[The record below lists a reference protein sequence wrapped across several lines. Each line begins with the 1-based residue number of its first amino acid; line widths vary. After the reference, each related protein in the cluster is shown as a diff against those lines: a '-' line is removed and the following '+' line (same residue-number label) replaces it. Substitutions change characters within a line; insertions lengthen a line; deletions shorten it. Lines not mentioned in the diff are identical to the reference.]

1 MCQGYYLYITVKKQK
16 LPIYICC
23 SNQFLVNI
31 TFLRKGVAFVFL
43 CFQFFLCFFFIFS
56 VFPIDKLVKMSYHI
70 YCIGVKVVFE
80 RRKSMKSTKIRMIFC
95 DVDGTLLLRNSN
107 KIDDSVFRTIKQA
120 VSSNVNICIA
130 SGRSYPDLK
139 QLFKPVASDVTF
151 ICSDGALVVEK
162 DNLSHSVPLSKPQVA
177 CMSRT
182 YKNDYEAMVIYAKD
196 YTYYLSDKIFF
207 DFGNKIS
214 SDEVYSVPGDVF
226 KVAFYKLSQKAE
238 IKLENLGVKSGIL
251 NKVYKD
257 PLWTEYIKSGVDKGT
272 AASIVQR
279 MYDVSIAETAAFGD
293 NLNDLGMLRRARVS
307 YAANDAHYEVIK
319 MCKFKTNN
327 VIKEIS
333 NIIEKGDRYEY
344 L

>member
-1 MCQGYYLYITVKKQK
+1 MKKQK
-16 LPIYICC
+16 LPIRTHR
-23 SNQFLVNI
+23 NKLFLVNI
-31 TFLRKGVAFVFL
+31 TFRCKVIAFVFL
-43 CFQFFLCFFFIFS
+43 CFQIFPCFFFIFS

-80 RRKSMKSTKIRMIFC
+80 RRKGMKSTKIRMIFC
-95 DVDGTLLLRNSN
+95 DVDGTLLLRNSD

-120 VSSNVNICIA
+120 VSSNIHICIA
-130 SGRSYPDLK
+130 SGRNYPDLK
-139 QLFKPVASDVTF
+139 QLFKPIANDVTF

-162 DNLSHSVPLSKPQVA
+162 DNLSYSAPLNKSQVA
-177 CMSRT
+177 CMSKT

-196 YTYYLSDKIFF
+196 YTYYLSDK
-207 DFGNKIS
+207 DFSDIGNKITS
-214 SDEVYSVPGDVF
+214 EGVFTIPGDVF

-307 YAANDAHYEVIK
+307 FAANNAHHEVIK

-327 VIKEIS
+327 VINEIS
-333 NIIEKGDRYEY
+333 NIIEKGDRYE
-344 L
+344 